1 MKGIYMKK
9 IILLSLCLFL
19 GACAGY
25 DLQQAM
31 RPESRNIYQ
40 KLPNM
45 EPIFEAGKALETDT
59 KTGTSGTT
67 SVQLNNEF
75 ATLFRREV
83 EKNLINEDGPVK
95 GKLVLEPVYFK
106 REYNTAWIL
115 PSAFSLYILNLLGM
129 PAGSDTSKWELEL
142 NVLDKNGKRIKRYSA
157 EAENTEYFAAYW
169 GTYNPYQAAVF
180 EGYKKAL
187 DDIIKQLQAD
197 IPTLSAQLK

>member
-1 MKGIYMKK
+1 MKK
-9 IILLSLCLFL
+9 FLVLAIALLLT
-19 GACAGY
+19 ACAGY

-31 RPESRNIYQ
+31 RPSNRNIYP

-45 EPIFEAGKALETDT
+45 EPIFEAGKALETSGT
-59 KTGTSGTT
+59 TAASGTSTST

-83 EKNLINEDGPVK
+83 EKNLINEDGPVR
-95 GKLVLEPVYFK
+95 GKLILEPVYFK
-106 REYNTAWIL
+106 REYNTAWIF

-157 EAENTEYFAAYW
+157 EAENTEYLAAYW

-180 EGYKKAL
+180 GGYKKAL